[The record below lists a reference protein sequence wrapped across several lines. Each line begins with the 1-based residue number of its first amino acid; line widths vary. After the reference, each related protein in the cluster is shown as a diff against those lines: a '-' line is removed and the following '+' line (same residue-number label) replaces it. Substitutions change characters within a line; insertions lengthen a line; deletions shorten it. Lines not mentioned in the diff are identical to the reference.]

1 MAAPS
6 STSASDSDSLDSPTT
21 PASSALP
28 RSLALRI
35 PSDAW
40 DSHMHVVE
48 PDTYP
53 LGPEAAYR
61 PNTYTL
67 AQALDFE
74 ASVGIRNIVLVQP
87 SIYGDDN
94 TCTLDALRA
103 LGPERGRAVVQ
114 FDPEVVTA
122 DQLRDW
128 HSLGVRGVRLNIQS
142 YERDVDA
149 DGLSRALHQ
158 YADAVRH
165 LGWAVQIYLPM
176 PLIPLLEPIVPALDV
191 RFCIDHM
198 GHPLLNDHQ
207 PTDDPYRLPGF
218 PSLVRL
224 LQTTDTYIKLS
235 APYRTSRVADYA
247 DIDPVAKELI
257 RLAGDSR
264 IVFATDWPHTRYEG
278 LDIRPWMETVLD
290 WCADDDHLRERLFR
304 GNAEDL
310 WDVVR

>member
-6 STSASDSDSLDSPTT
+6 SSAP
-21 PASSALP
+21 PAIAQ
-28 RSLALRI
+28 RI
-35 PSDAW
+35 PPDAW
-40 DSHMHVVE
+40 DSHMHVVD

-61 PNTYTL
+61 PNTYSL
-67 AQALDFE
+67 QQALAFE
-74 ASVGIRNIVLVQP
+74 ATVGIRNIVLVQP

-114 FDPEVVTA
+114 FDPATITA
-122 DQLRDW
+122 AQLREW
-128 HSLGVRGVRLNIQS
+128 HQLGVRGVRLNIQS
-142 YERDVDA
+142 YEREVDA
-149 DGLSRALHQ
+149 AGLSRALHR
-158 YADAVRH
+158 YADAVRD

-176 PLIPLLEPIVPALDV
+176 PLIPLLEPIVPALNV

-198 GHPLLNDHQ
+198 GHPLLDGQ
-207 PTDDPYRLPGF
+207 SSTADPYRLPGF

-224 LQTTDTYIKLS
+224 LQTSNTYIKLS
-235 APYRTSRVADYA
+235 APYRTSKVPDYT

-257 RLAGDSR
+257 KLAGTSR

-278 LDIRPWMETVLD
+278 LDIRPWMETVLG
-290 WCADDDHLRERLFR
+290 WCGDDDFLRERLFR

-310 WDVVR
+310 WDVMRS